1 MHIHQIDVYQIDLPY
16 SGGTYELSRGRTY
29 TSFDA
34 TIVKVT
40 TDDGTTGWGESTPF
54 GATYVAAH
62 ARGVRSGIAE
72 LAPALL
78 GKDPRQVDRINDL
91 MDDTLVGHNH
101 AKAALDIACW
111 DVFGK
116 ALGLPVAELLG
127 GSVADPMPMISSI
140 HAGQPQEM
148 RQRVADH
155 RTRGY
160 RGHSVKIGA
169 LDLEG
174 GPSLDAQ
181 RIIASMADRQPGEY
195 FIVDANGGLSPE
207 AVLRTLQ
214 LLPPEL
220 DFVLEAPCQTWAE
233 TESVRNRC
241 TYPLILDELAQD
253 TDDLI
258 RLIRHDVADGIGLKI
273 SPAGGL
279 TKARRQRDICEAAG
293 LTMSVQDTVGSDI
306 SLAAIIQLAAT
317 IRPRLLRCILN
328 TTDMVTL
335 KTAEIAMTRNDAG
348 IMPTREPGLGLTVQE
363 DLLGEPVGT
372 WS

>member
-1 MHIHQIDVYQIDLPY
+1 MHIRQIDAYQIDLPY
-16 SGGTYELSRGRTY
+16 AGGTYELSRGRSY
-29 TSFDA
+29 TAFDA
-34 TIVKVT
+34 TIVKIT
-40 TDDGTTGWGESTPF
+40 TDDGTSGWGESTPF

-62 ARGVRSGIAE
+62 AGGVRSGLAE
-72 LAPALL
+72 LAPVLL

-91 MDDTLVGHNH
+91 MDETLVGHNH

-116 ALGLPVAELLG
+116 VLGLPVAELLG
-127 GSVADPMPMISSI
+127 GSVATAMPMISSI
-140 HAGQPQEM
+140 HAGEPQEM
-148 RQRVADH
+148 RQRVSEH
-155 RTRGY
+155 RARGY

-169 LDLEG
+169 LDDEG

-181 RIIASMADRQPGEY
+181 RIIASMADQQPGEY

-214 LLPPEL
+214 LLPPEM
-220 DFVLEAPCQTWAE
+220 DFVLEAPCQTWTE
-233 TESVRNRC
+233 TESVRRKCN
-241 TYPLILDELAQD
+241 YPLVLDELVQD
-253 TDDLI
+253 TDDVI

-279 TKARRQRDICEAAG
+279 TKARRQRDICQAAG
-293 LTMSVQDTVGSDI
+293 LTMSVQDTVGSEV
-306 SLAAIIQLAAT
+306 SFAAIVQLAAT
-317 IRPRLLRCILN
+317 ISPRLLRCVLN

-335 KTAEIAMTRNDAG
+335 KTAEIAVTSSDAG
-348 IMPTREPGLGLTVQE
+348 ILTTQTPGLGLSVNE
-363 DLLGEPVGT
+363 ELLGEPVGS